1 MLDFFSI
8 IICLYRV
15 FLYIFAYQ
23 YIKDMKSTTAQE
35 RKALEKKLIWGDV
48 ARIARLAEVN
58 RRTVERWFN
67 CENNNTVVEA
77 MVIALF
83 KKREETIKT
92 KIEQL

>member
-1 MLDFFSI
+1 
-8 IICLYRV
+8 
-15 FLYIFAYQ
+15 
-23 YIKDMKSTTAQE
+23 MKSTTAPE
-35 RKALEKKLIWGDV
+35 RAALEKKLIWGDI

-58 RRTVERWFN
+58 RRTVERWFSY
-67 CENNNTVVEA
+67 ENNNTVVEA